1 MRRLQLRDDEVK
13 ARDITRPA
21 VGEFLELGD
30 ERRPQAGID
39 MSTGNAR
46 EHRNLFASRYG
57 FDRELQTAELFNA
70 TSASIYCLSRNEN
83 PRQLRLQDI
92 AHQLLY

>member
-21 VGEFLELGD
+21 VGKFLELGD
-30 ERRPQAGID
+30 ECRPQAGID
-39 MSTGNAR
+39 MRTGNVR

-57 FDRELQTAELFNA
+57 FDR
-70 TSASIYCLSRNEN
+70 
-83 PRQLRLQDI
+83 
-92 AHQLLY
+92 